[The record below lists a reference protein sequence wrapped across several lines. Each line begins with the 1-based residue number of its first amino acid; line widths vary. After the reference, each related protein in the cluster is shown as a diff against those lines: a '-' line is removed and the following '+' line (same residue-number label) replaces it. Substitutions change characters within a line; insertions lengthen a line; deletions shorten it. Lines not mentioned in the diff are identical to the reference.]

1 MPVRRPNRP
10 QQLAELIKAEM
21 SDLVRLEMRD
31 PRVELVSITDVE
43 VTADLKIAR
52 IFFSR
57 LGSDEERQATL
68 TALRKATPYL
78 RRLLAPR
85 LTIRSVPEIEFQLD
99 SSMVHAE
106 RIMTLL
112 NELPELKTPPATAG
126 EPATK
131 PQSDA

>member
-21 SDLVRLEMRD
+21 SDLLRLEMRD

-52 IFFSR
+52 IYFSR

-68 TALRKATPYL
+68 TALRKATSYL

-112 NELPELKTPPATAG
+112 NELPELKKPPATAT
-126 EPATK
+126 EPAAK
-131 PQSDA
+131 PQPDA